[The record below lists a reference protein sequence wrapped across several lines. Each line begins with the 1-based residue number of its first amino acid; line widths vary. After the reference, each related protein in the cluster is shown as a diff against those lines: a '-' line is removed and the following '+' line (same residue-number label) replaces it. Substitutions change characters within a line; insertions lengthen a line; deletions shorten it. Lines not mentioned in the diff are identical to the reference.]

1 MFSSPATPRCVL
13 AIVVA
18 RIGDTLLCTPALRAL
33 KARWPDAELTV
44 IAHARRGE
52 VLEHLPF
59 IDHLQGLS
67 WLTHWRA
74 RLAFF
79 VQPYDLALVF
89 GDDQRHTKLA
99 LRLAKQVYAF
109 NGTRQ
114 KPQPRLTLVNQ
125 PPDIPAV
132 QARLSLLMPL
142 GISTDALCLA
152 YVLTDAEKRKAA
164 AWRAKLGKPLVA
176 LQLHSFPTKAHR
188 DWPLAHFARL
198 IELLRAAYP
207 GACFVMTGDA
217 HARKSATTL
226 VAKFGDCI
234 ISVAGELSL
243 RETAAVLACCDLYVG
258 VDTGPTH
265 LAGAVGIPLV
275 ALYHAAYP
283 GRNLAPQQHPCCR
296 MIEHPATGSDASRD
310 ADMADIPPEQV
321 WAAASELLAQ
331 RTS

>member
-1 MFSSPATPRCVL
+1 MTDTAAKPRRIL
-13 AIVVA
+13 AIIVT

-33 KARWPDAELTV
+33 KARWPEAELTV

-59 IDHLQGLS
+59 IDHLQGLN
-67 WLTHWRA
+67 WLTYWRA

-79 VQPYDLALVF
+79 GQPYDLALVF
-89 GDDQRHTKLA
+89 GDDQGHTKLA

-109 NGTRQ
+109 NGSRQ
-114 KPQPRLTLVNQ
+114 TPQPRLTLVNQ
-125 PPDIPAV
+125 PPDIPAT
-132 QARLSLLMPL
+132 QARLSLLTPL
-142 GISTDALCLA
+142 GISTDALRLA
-152 YVLTDAEKRKAA
+152 YFLTEAEKRKAA

-188 DWPLAHFARL
+188 DWPLAHFVRL
-198 IELLRAAYP
+198 IELMHADYP
-207 GACFVMTGDA
+207 AACFVITGDA
-217 HARKSATTL
+217 HARKSAETL
-226 VAKFGDCI
+226 AAKFGECI
-234 ISVAGELSL
+234 VSVAGEMSL
-243 RETAAVLACCDLYVG
+243 RETAAVLASCDLYIG

-283 GRNLAPQQHPCCR
+283 GRNLVPQQHPCCR

-321 WAAASELLAQ
+321 WVAASQLLAQ

>member
-1 MFSSPATPRCVL
+1 MTDTALKPLRIL
-13 AIVVA
+13 AIIVT
-18 RIGDTLLCTPALRAL
+18 RIGDTLLCTPALRAI
-33 KARWPDAELTV
+33 KAHWPEAELTV

-59 IDHLQGLS
+59 IDHLQGLN

-79 VQPYDLALVF
+79 RQPYDLALVF
-89 GDDQRHTKLA
+89 GDDQRQTQLA
-99 LRLAKQVYAF
+99 LRLSKQVYAF
-109 NGTRQ
+109 DGARQ
-114 KPQPRLTLVNQ
+114 IPLPRLTLVKQ
-125 PPDIPAV
+125 PPEIAAV
-132 QARLSLLMPL
+132 QARLSLLAPL
-142 GISTDALCLA
+142 GISSDELSLA
-152 YVLTDAEKRKAA
+152 YRLTDAEKRQAA
-164 AWRAKLGKPLVA
+164 AWRATLGKPLVA

-188 DWPLAHFARL
+188 DWPLAHFVRL
-198 IELLRAAYP
+198 IELLSADYSA
-207 GACFVMTGDA
+207 ACFVITGDA
-217 HARKSATTL
+217 HARKSAETL
-226 VAKFGDCI
+226 AAKFGECI
-234 ISVAGELSL
+234 VSVAGELSL
-243 RETAAVLACCDLYVG
+243 RETAAVLASCDLYVG

-296 MIEHPATGSDASRD
+296 MIEHPATGSDASSD
-310 ADMADIPPEQV
+310 ADMADISPEQV